1 MRFKVWLS
9 AILEVVLFYANSF
22 TSVSIDRD
30 TWISETAQQACI
42 KYGEE
47 YNICPELL
55 EAIIETES
63 WGVSDVTN
71 KDCIGLMQVSKIWH
85 KDRMKKLG
93 VTDLFD
99 EESNIHVGTDYL
111 YDLFVKYE
119 DPAVVLMEYH
129 GESNALQKA
138 EQGIVSDYAKGI
150 LERSAELE
158 ELHELESG
166 GVG

>member
-1 MRFKVWLS
+1 MKIKIWLS
-9 AILEVVLFYANSF
+9 TVLTVVLFSTNSF
-22 TSVSIDRD
+22 ISVSSDRD

-47 YNICPELL
+47 YGICPELIM
-55 EAIIETES
+55 AIIERES

-71 KDCIGLMQVSKIWH
+71 KDCIGLMQVSGIWH

-93 VTDLFD
+93 VKDLFD

-119 DPAVVLMEYH
+119 DPAIVLMIYH
-129 GESNALQKA
+129 GESDVLQKA
-138 EQGIVSDYAKGI
+138 EQGIISDYAKGI

>member
-1 MRFKVWLS
+1 MKIKIWIS
-9 AILEVVLFYANSF
+9 AILTIVLFSVNSF
-22 TSVSIDRD
+22 TTVSIDRD

-47 YNICPELL
+47 YNICPELIM
-55 EAIIETES
+55 AIIERES
-63 WGVSDVTN
+63 CGISDVAN
-71 KDCIGLMQVSKIWH
+71 KDCIGLMQVSGIWH

-99 EESNIHVGTDYL
+99 EDSNIHVGTDYL

-119 DPAVVLMEYH
+119 DPSVVLMAYH
-129 GESNALQKA
+129 GESDALQKA
-138 EQGIVSDYAKGI
+138 EQGIISDYAKGI